1 MRFQELNPRHSSSM
15 MSMCIPLR
23 ALLLQWLLPLVLGE
37 SIPFLHSILT
47 INWASLTMRTIM
59 TMTLGLFRMA
69 CQKTM
74 WNQDLPLFIVF
85 TLLCQGPATF
95 GRPWGSVPSPSW
107 RGADVHPWRWW
118 DLTLPKFKHIW
129 DVSLSCLRWCQLMS
143 IWFLWDVINHSF
155 KLFQTNLWDA
165 NAEEAIPT
173 SPVDLTASPEKD
185 LLCRYQYCSLSGYG
199 FNMV

>member
-1 MRFQELNPRHSSSM
+1 MPPIVLPSSHSGRMKTSWPVTTPSMPMMLSIMFPDRIMLAPVFPEALSIRFFVSWHNVQCFLIMMAFNKIEVQNGALGNGLVQFELISLNSGLVMRFQELNPRHSSSM

-74 WNQDLPLFIVF
+74 
-85 TLLCQGPATF
+85 
-95 GRPWGSVPSPSW
+95 
-107 RGADVHPWRWW
+107 
-118 DLTLPKFKHIW
+118 
-129 DVSLSCLRWCQLMS
+129 
-143 IWFLWDVINHSF
+143 
-155 KLFQTNLWDA
+155 
-165 NAEEAIPT
+165 
-173 SPVDLTASPEKD
+173 
-185 LLCRYQYCSLSGYG
+185 
-199 FNMV
+199 

>member
-1 MRFQELNPRHSSSM
+1 MAFNKIEVQNGALGNGLVQFELISLNSGLVMRFQELNPRHSSSM

-74 WNQDLPLFIVF
+74 WNQDLPPVHSVYF
-85 TLLCQGPATF
+85 TLSRTC
-95 GRPWGSVPSPSW
+95 
-107 RGADVHPWRWW
+107 DVWTPMGIC
-118 DLTLPKFKHIW
+118 P
-129 DVSLSCLRWCQLMS
+129 LSFVTRRWCPSMAVMGSHAFPSLNISEMS
-143 IWFLWDVINHSF
+143 VWVVWDDVN
-155 KLFQTNLWDA
+155 
-165 NAEEAIPT
+165 
-173 SPVDLTASPEKD
+173 
-185 LLCRYQYCSLSGYG
+185 
-199 FNMV
+199 